1 MTEPKKYI
9 PVQHVIG
16 QPGIGFSDTGG
27 ACSEAEP
34 FALRVLGDSMEPE
47 FMEGHIIMVDP
58 SMPPID
64 GSYVMAEY
72 EDSYIFRQLSIVD
85 GKKLLKPLN
94 DNYPVIEL
102 QSNQSIVGVITQ
114 RAGKRRR
121 ETKHYI

>member
-16 QPGIGFSDTGG
+16 QPGIGFSDAGG

-58 SMPPID
+58 SMPPVD

-72 EDSYIFRQLSIVD
+72 EDSYIFRQLAIVD

-102 QSNQSIVGVITQ
+102 QNNQAIVGVITQ

>member
-1 MTEPKKYI
+1 
-9 PVQHVIG
+9 
-16 QPGIGFSDTGG
+16 
-27 ACSEAEP
+27 
-34 FALRVLGDSMEPE
+34 MEPE

-58 SMPPID
+58 SMPPVD

-72 EDSYIFRQLSIVD
+72 EDSYIFRQLAIVD

-102 QSNQSIVGVITQ
+102 QNNQAIVGVITQ